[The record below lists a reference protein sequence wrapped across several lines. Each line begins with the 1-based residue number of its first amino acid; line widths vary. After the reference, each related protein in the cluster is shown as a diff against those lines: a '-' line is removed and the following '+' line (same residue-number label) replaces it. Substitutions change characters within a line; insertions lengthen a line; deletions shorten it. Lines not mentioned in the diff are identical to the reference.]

1 MFENL
6 VSSYYAEEEL
16 DNAFLN
22 KIGECFH
29 RAKAFMT
36 YEEKQILQDT
46 HSFHDWYLIEY
57 RVYCEKN
64 VKKCKLVLSRGP
76 MVYQLFLSEIISF
89 STCGE
94 LVSDNANYPQSWQNS
109 SIAQVLTLWLDYQ
122 NCFGFCLLLDNER
135 YINIQARNF
144 CIQK

>member
-16 DNAFLN
+16 GDALLN

-29 RAKAFMT
+29 RAEAFMT
-36 YEEKQILQDT
+36 CEGKQILQDT
-46 HSFHDWYLIEY
+46 HSFHDWYLIECQ
-57 RVYCEKN
+57 VYCEQN
-64 VKKCKLVLSRGP
+64 MKKCRIVLSKGST
-76 MVYQLFLSEIISF
+76 VYQLLLSEVISF

-94 LVSDNANYPQSWQNS
+94 LVSDNANYPQAGQDS

-122 NCFGFCLLLDNER
+122 DCFGFCLLLDNER
-135 YINIQARNF
+135 YINIRARNV

>member
-46 HSFHDWYLIEY
+46 HSFHDWYLIEC
-57 RVYCEKN
+57 RVYCEK
-64 VKKCKLVLSRGP
+64 KCKEMQDCLIEGIYGV
-76 MVYQLFLSEIISF
+76 
-89 STCGE
+89 ST
-94 LVSDNANYPQSWQNS
+94 VSIWNYF
-109 SIAQVLTLWLDYQ
+109 IFDLWRI
-122 NCFGFCLLLDNER
+122 G
-135 YINIQARNF
+135 I
-144 CIQK
+144 